1 MESRSND
8 MVRAK
13 MLQLLDFLRDLA
25 DGKEITI
32 SGSQLSEWIL
42 ILEMLDS
49 LLAHLD
55 IKE

>member
-1 MESRSND
+1 
-8 MVRAK
+8 

-25 DGKEITI
+25 DGKKITL
-32 SGSQLSEWIL
+32 SAPQVSEWIL

-55 IKE
+55 EKE